1 MHTNS
6 NCYCTSVVIKVPGIQ
21 GTGIIWET
29 LTEEEKQD
37 ISNKAMQPIRDYIEE
52 SKTEVKNREI
62 NVTSLAQQVES
73 DKNTTVDAKNEVVN
87 LKNSVENQISSTGQ
101 TWVNNVINEGN
112 TQVDTVIN
120 VGERQVNNVT
130 EEGNTQIKYLQ
141 AIVRGESTLAGISCY
156 ETRIEITEDIE
167 EGSLITLPF
176 PMTYLV
182 GRDHLRIIWNGLTLE
197 RDISFSEEGTEET
210 NSEVFRILIP
220 LKAGDALTA
229 WTVPLGRGS
238 TDELIERIAALED
251 ALADLS
257 RVVVYRE

>member
-1 MHTNS
+1 MHSNS

-37 ISNKAMQPIRDYIEE
+37 ISNKAMQPIREYIEE
-52 SKTEVKNREI
+52 SKTEVKTREE
-62 NVTSLAQQVES
+62 NVTSMKQQVES
-73 DKNTTVDAKNEVVN
+73 DKDITVAAKDEVVD
-87 LKNSVENQISSTGQ
+87 LKNTVETQITTTGQ
-101 TWVNNVINEGN
+101 TWVNNVINEG
-112 TQVDTVIN
+112 DA
-120 VGERQVNNVT
+120 QVNNVITTGEKQVSYVT

-156 ETRIEITEDIE
+156 EARIEINEDIE
-167 EGSLITLPF
+167 EGSLIELPF

-182 GRDHLRIIWNGLTLE
+182 GRDHLRVTWNGLTLE
-197 RDISFSEEGTEET
+197 RDISFTEEGTEDT
-210 NSEVFRILIP
+210 TSTVFRILIP
-220 LKAGDALTA
+220 LKAGDALMA

-251 ALADLS
+251 ALAELS